1 VSVNVEDGVAYLR
14 GQLEDR
20 SAIDRL
26 VEAVRQ
32 VEGVRDV
39 QSLLHEPG
47 EPAPAKD
54 EEGAGASKA

>member
-1 VSVNVEDGVAYLR
+1 
-14 GQLEDR
+14 
-20 SAIDRL
+20 

-32 VEGVRDV
+32 VDGVNDV

-54 EEGAGASKA
+54 EQGADASKA